1 MDAVSEVKSRLS
13 IEDVVSEYVRLKR
26 AGKNFKGLS
35 PFTNEKTPS
44 FVVSPEKQIWHDF
57 SSGRGGDVFTFIE
70 QVEGLDFKGALEL
83 LARKAGVDL
92 DKYRQGAAGRSEPKL
107 DKNRL
112 YKAFDSAVNF
122 YQKQLIKNQKAM
134 DYVAK
139 KRGFSRQTI
148 LDFRLGYS
156 PDSPRALSDYLLKR
170 GYKEDEQKLIGV
182 TNQRSGQFF
191 DMFRDRVMVP
201 LCDQSGQAI
210 GFTARLLTDRYNAPK
225 YINTP
230 STPLYDKSRQLYGLH
245 FAKESIRKKGYS
257 VIAEGNLDVISSH
270 QAGVTNVV
278 ASAGTALT
286 EQQLKIL
293 SRFSD
298 DVRLSF
304 DQDRAGLEAAER
316 SIPLASKTSLNLKII
331 TLPGGKDPD
340 ELIRNDSKLWRKAI
354 DDAQYAVDWLIERYQ
369 KNLDLS
375 TAEGKKKFS
384 DIALNVIGGLADPV
398 EQDHY
403 IKLCSDISGI
413 DQSALRKKIEQ
424 KPETNSP
431 RLKKV
436 SSPNQEQPI
445 YLKEQKRAADR
456 LLSLALVL
464 PGTRGYLDFI
474 TDEMMPNDTQKSL
487 LKFLIV
493 NPEFD
498 TTDTK
503 QLKKLNTQT
512 QDFHKE
518 AGQGADEQS
527 GTVQS
532 LGDYAKI
539 LLLQFEELYSSVD
552 TLELQYEAS
561 RLRAKV
567 VEYHVKQQKTKLSKK
582 LGDTADSEHQKILSE
597 VKKLDQLLKKVKD
610 N

>member
-1 MDAVSEVKSRLS
+1 MDAVSEVKSRLN
-13 IEDVVSEYVRLKR
+13 IEDVISEYVSLKR

-35 PFTNEKTPS
+35 PFTNEKTAS

-57 SSGRGGDVFTFIE
+57 SSGRGGDIFTFIE
-70 QVEGLDFKGALEL
+70 ESEGLDFKGALEL

-92 DKYRQGAAGRSEPKL
+92 DKYRSSTGEASKIDR
-107 DKNRL
+107 NRL
-112 YKAFDSAVNF
+112 FKILDSSVNF
-122 YQKQLIKNQKAM
+122 YQKQLIANQKPL
-134 DYVAK
+134 DYIAK
-139 KRGFSRQTI
+139 DRKFSKQTI

-156 PDSPRALSDYLLKR
+156 PDSPRALSDHLLQK
-170 GYKEDEQKLIGV
+170 GYRENEITLVGLASKK
-182 TNQRSGQFF
+182 SGGQLF
-191 DMFRDRVMVP
+191 DMFRGRVMVP
-201 LCDQSGQAI
+201 LCDQSGQAV
-210 GFTARLLTDRYNAPK
+210 GFTARLLEDRDNSPK

-245 FAKESIRKKGYS
+245 LAKESIRKSGYS
-257 VIAEGNLDVISSH
+257 IIAEGNLDVISSH
-270 QAGVTNVV
+270 QAGVKNVV

-316 SIPLASKTSLNLKII
+316 SIPLASKTSINLKII

-340 ELIRNDSKLWRKAI
+340 ELIQKNPELWQKAI
-354 DDAQYAVDWLIERYQ
+354 DDAQYALDWLIERYR

-384 DIALNVIGGLADPV
+384 DIILNIISGLADPV

-403 IKLCSDISGI
+403 IKLCSVISGI
-413 DQSALRKKIEQ
+413 EEGALRQKIEQ
-424 KPETNSP
+424 KSVAPKQ
-431 RLKKV
+431 RLKHV
-436 SSPNQEQPI
+436 SSSLEQLPS
-445 YLKEQKRAADR
+445 YQKGQKQVADK
-456 LLSLALVL
+456 LLCLALVL
-464 PGTRGYLDFI
+464 PGTRGYLDYI
-474 TDEMMPNDTQKSL
+474 TEEMMVNDVQ
-487 LKFLIV
+487 KFLLGFLLA
-493 NPEFD
+493 NPDFD
-498 TTDTK
+498 STG
-503 QLKKLNTQT
+503 QLDKLKDNL
-512 QDFHKE
+512 D
-518 AGQGADEQS
+518 D
-527 GTVQS
+527 
-532 LGDYAKI
+532 AKI
-539 LLLQFEELYSSVD
+539 LILQFEELYSSVD

-567 VEYHVKQQKTKLSKK
+567 IEYYVKQQKTKLSKK
-582 LGDTADSEHQKILSE
+582 LTDTTDSDHGSILSE

>member
-1 MDAVSEVKSRLS
+1 MDAVSEVKSRLN
-13 IEDVVSEYVRLKR
+13 IEDVVSEYVSLKR

-35 PFTNEKTPS
+35 PFSNEKTPS
-44 FVVSPEKQIWHDF
+44 FIVSPEKQIWHDF
-57 SSGRGGDVFTFIE
+57 SSGRGGDIFTFIE
-70 QVEGLDFKGALEL
+70 ESEGLDFKGALEL

-92 DKYRQGAAGRSEPKL
+92 DKYRSSHSGSPDSKL

-112 YKAFDSAVNF
+112 FKAFDSAVNF
-122 YQKQLIKNQKAM
+122 YQKQLIANQKAM

-139 KRGFSRQTI
+139 RRGFKRQTI

-156 PDSPRALSDYLLKR
+156 PDKPRALTDYLLRK
-170 GYKEDEQKLIGV
+170 GYKESELKLIGV
-182 TNQRSGQFF
+182 ASERSGQLF
-191 DMFRDRVMVP
+191 DMFRGRVMVP
-201 LCDQSGQAI
+201 LSDQSGQAI
-210 GFTARLLTDRYNAPK
+210 GFTARLLEDRDNSPK

-245 FAKESIRKKGYS
+245 LAKESIRKSGYS
-257 VIAEGNLDVISSH
+257 IIAEGNLDVISSH
-270 QAGVTNVV
+270 QEGVKNVV

-304 DQDRAGLEAAER
+304 DQDRAGLDAAER
-316 SIPLASKTSLNLKII
+316 SIPLASKTSINLKII

-340 ELIRNDSKLWRKAI
+340 ELIRKDPKLWQKAI
-354 DDAQYAVDWLIERYQ
+354 DDAEYAVDWLIERYR

-384 DIALNVIGGLADPV
+384 DVILNVITGLADPV

-403 IKLCSDISGI
+403 IKLCSEISGI
-413 DQSALRKKIEQ
+413 DQSALRKKIEVTSDAPKQ
-424 KPETNSP
+424 
-431 RLKKV
+431 RLKTV
-436 SSPNQEQPI
+436 SSAVQQQPEFT
-445 YLKEQKRAADR
+445 KEQKNAADR
-456 LLSLALVL
+456 LLCLALVL
-464 PGTRGYLDFI
+464 PGTRGYLDFV
-474 TDEMMPNDTQKSL
+474 TGEMMVNDVQ
-487 LKFLIV
+487 KFLLEFLIS
-493 NPEFD
+493 NPDFD
-498 TTDTK
+498 SAD
-503 QLKKLNTQT
+503 QLDKLKNHL
-512 QDFHKE
+512 D
-518 AGQGADEQS
+518 D
-527 GTVQS
+527 
-532 LGDYAKI
+532 AKI

-567 VEYHVKQQKTKLSKK
+567 IEYYVKQQKTKLSKK
-582 LGDTADSEHQKILSE
+582 LAETTDSDQEKTLSE

-610 N
+610 K

>member
-1 MDAVSEVKSRLS
+1 MDAVSEVKSRRS
-13 IEDVVSEYVRLKR
+13 IEDVVSEYVSLKR

-44 FVVSPEKQIWHDF
+44 LIVSPEKQIWHDF
-57 SSGRGGDVFTFIE
+57 SSGRGGDMFTFIQE
-70 QVEGLDFKGALEL
+70 AEGLDFKDALEL

-92 DKYRQGAAGRSEPKL
+92 DKYRSDYKGGPASKI

-112 YKAFDSAVNF
+112 FKAFDAAVNF
-122 YQKQLIKNQKAM
+122 YQRQLIANQKAL
-134 DYVAK
+134 DYLSK
-139 KRGFSRQTI
+139 KRGFSRQTV

-156 PDSPRALSDYLLKR
+156 PESSRALTDYLLKK
-170 GYKEDEQKLIGV
+170 GYKENELNLIGV
-182 TNQRSGQFF
+182 SSQKSGQLF
-191 DMFRDRVMVP
+191 DMFRGRIMVP

-210 GFTARLLTDRYNAPK
+210 GFTARLLEDHDNSPK

-245 FAKESIRKKGYS
+245 LAKESIRKSGYS
-257 VIAEGNLDVISSH
+257 IVAEGNLDVISSY
-270 QAGVTNVV
+270 QAGVRNVV

-293 SRFSD
+293 SRFSA

-316 SIPLASKTSLNLKII
+316 AIPLASKTSINLKII

-340 ELIRNDSKLWRKAI
+340 ELIKKDPKLWQTAI
-354 DDAQYAVDWLIERYQ
+354 DDSQYAVDWLIERYK

-384 DIALNVIGGLADPV
+384 DIILSVINGLADPV

-413 DQSALRKKIEQ
+413 DQGALRKKIGQ
-424 KPETNSP
+424 ASVSVKP
-431 RLKKV
+431 RLKHV
-436 SSPNQEQPI
+436 TPPEQQPE
-445 YLKEQKRAADR
+445 YPKEQKKVADR
-456 LLSLALVL
+456 LLCLALAL
-464 PGTRGYLDFI
+464 PGTRGYLELVTKD
-474 TDEMMPNDTQKSL
+474 MMANDTQRFL
-487 LKFLIV
+487 LEFLLL
-493 NPEFD
+493 NPDFD
-498 TTDTK
+498 SVK
-503 QLKKLNTQT
+503 QLDKLKDNL
-512 QDFHKE
+512 D
-518 AGQGADEQS
+518 D
-527 GTVQS
+527 
-532 LGDYAKI
+532 AKI
-539 LLLQFEELYSSVD
+539 LLLQFEELYSSID
-552 TLELQYEAS
+552 TLELQYEAR

-567 VEYHVKQQKTKLSKK
+567 IEFYVKQQKTKLSKK
-582 LGDTADSEHQKILSE
+582 LADTADSSHESILSE

-610 N
+610 S

>member
-13 IEDVVSEYVRLKR
+13 IEDVASEYVRLKR

-57 SSGRGGDVFTFIE
+57 SSGRGGDIFTFIE

-92 DKYRQGAAGRSEPKL
+92 DKYRQTSSGPKI

-122 YQKQLIKNQKAM
+122 YQKQLIKNQKAL

-139 KRGFSRQTI
+139 KRSFTKQTI

-156 PDSPRALSDYLLKR
+156 PDSPRALSDYLLKK
-170 GYKEDEQKLIGV
+170 GYKESELKLIGI
-182 TNQRSGQFF
+182 TNQRSGQTF
-191 DMFRDRVMVP
+191 DMFRDRIMIP

-210 GFTARLLTDRYNAPK
+210 GFTARLLTDRDNAPK

-245 FAKESIRKKGYS
+245 LAKESIRKKGYS

-304 DQDRAGLEAAER
+304 DQDRAGLDAAER

-340 ELIRNDSKLWRKAI
+340 DLIKNDPKLWREAI
-354 DDAQYAVDWLIERYQ
+354 DDAQYAVDWLIERHR

-384 DIALNVIGGLADPV
+384 DIALNVIGGLSDPV

-403 IKLCSDISGI
+403 IKLCSEISGI
-413 DQSALRKKIEQ
+413 DQSALRKKIDQ
-424 KPETNSP
+424 KPESSSP

-436 SSPNQEQPI
+436 STPNTEQPV
-445 YLKEQKRAADR
+445 YLKEQNRAADR

-474 TDEMMPNDTQKSL
+474 TDEMMVSDGQKSL
-487 LKFLIV
+487 LSFLIKH
-493 NPEFD
+493 PEFD
-498 TTDTK
+498 ATSDLSK
-503 QLKKLNTQT
+503 LKDNL
-512 QDFHKE
+512 D
-518 AGQGADEQS
+518 D
-527 GTVQS
+527 
-532 LGDYAKI
+532 AKI

-567 VEYHVKQQKTKLSKK
+567 IEYYVKQQKTKLSKK
-582 LGDTADSEHQKILSE
+582 LENTTDSEQQKILSE

-610 N
+610 D

>member
-1 MDAVSEVKSRLS
+1 MDAVSEVKSRLN
-13 IEDVVSEYVRLKR
+13 IEDVVSEYVSLKR

-44 FVVSPEKQIWHDF
+44 FIVSPEKQIWHDF
-57 SSGRGGDVFTFIE
+57 SSGQGGDVFTFIQE
-70 QVEGLDFKGALEL
+70 SEGLDFKGALEL

-92 DKYRQGAAGRSEPKL
+92 DKYRSSSSGSSSKL

-112 YKAFDSAVNF
+112 FKAFDSAVNF
-122 YQKQLIKNQKAM
+122 YQKQLISNQKAM
-134 DYVAK
+134 NYVAK
-139 KRGFSRQTI
+139 KRKFSRQTI

-156 PDSPRALSDYLLKR
+156 PDSPKALTDYLLKK
-170 GYKEDEQKLIGV
+170 GYSENELKLIGIAS
-182 TNQRSGQFF
+182 QRSGQLF
-191 DMFRDRVMVP
+191 DMFRGRIMVP
-201 LCDQSGQAI
+201 LCDQSGQAV
-210 GFTARLLTDRYNAPK
+210 GFTARLLEEKKDSPK

-245 FAKESIRKKGYS
+245 LAKESIRKSGYS
-257 VIAEGNLDVISSH
+257 IIAEGNLDVITSQ
-270 QAGVTNVV
+270 QAGVKNVV

-286 EQQLKIL
+286 EGQLKIL

-316 SIPLASKTSLNLKII
+316 SIPLASKTSINLKII

-340 ELIRNDSKLWRKAI
+340 ELIQKDPGLWQKAI
-354 DDAQYAVDWLIERYQ
+354 DDAEYAVDWLIERY
-369 KNLDLS
+369 KKDLDLK

-384 DIALNVIGGLADPV
+384 DIILNVISGLEDPV

-424 KPETNSP
+424 KSVPKQ
-431 RLKKV
+431 RLKHV
-436 SSPNQEQPI
+436 SSS
-445 YLKEQKRAADR
+445 EQKQPSYVSEQKKAADR

-464 PGTRGYLDFI
+464 PGTRGYLEFI
-474 TDEMMPNDTQKSL
+474 TDEMMVTDSQKSL
-487 LKFLIV
+487 LKFLV
-493 NPEFD
+493 ANPEFD
-498 TTDTK
+498 SAD
-503 QLKKLNTQT
+503 QLDKLKDNL
-512 QDFHKE
+512 D
-518 AGQGADEQS
+518 D
-527 GTVQS
+527 
-532 LGDYAKI
+532 AKI

-561 RLRAKV
+561 RLRAKII
-567 VEYHVKQQKTKLSKK
+567 EYYVKQQKTKLSKK
-582 LGDTADSEHQKILSE
+582 LADTPGSDSNRLLTE
-597 VKKLDQLLKKVKD
+597 VKKLDQLLNKVKD